1 MKRVVFDIETVG
13 CALEDLDERSREY
26 FLQFCDS
33 VEGVQKVRE
42 QLNCY
47 PLTAQVVALAMMD
60 ADSEKGAVYYQNAQ
74 TDARRI
80 QEEGVCYIPCS
91 EKEIL
96 EHFWKQIE
104 RFDQFVTFNGRTFDC
119 PFVMIRSA
127 IHGIECCRNLLPY
140 RYSSSVH
147 VDLAD
152 QLSFY
157 DAFRRKFPLHLWCQA
172 LGVESPKTGG
182 IDGHRVSDFF
192 SLGHYLDIARY
203 CLKDVRATRELFWKW
218 ERFLCGE

>member
-1 MKRVVFDIETVG
+1 MSRVVFDIETVG
-13 CALEDLDERSREY
+13 CALEDLDDRSREY

-60 ADSEKGAVYYQNAQ
+60 ADHEKGAVYYQCADM
-74 TDARRI
+74 DARNFKEKGI
-80 QEEGVCYIPCS
+80 CYIPCS
-91 EKEIL
+91 EREIL

-104 RFDQFVTFNGRTFDC
+104 RFDQFVTFNGRAFDC
-119 PFVMIRSA
+119 PFLMIRSA
-127 IHGIECCRNLLPY
+127 VQGVSCRRNLVPY

-147 VDLAD
+147 IDLAD
-152 QLSFY
+152 QVSFY

-172 LGVESPKTGG
+172 FGILSPKSQG
-182 IDGHRVSDFF
+182 IDGHRVPELFVTGEYES
-192 SLGHYLDIARY
+192 IARY
-203 CLKDVRATRELFWKW
+203 CLKDVQATRELFRKW
-218 ERFLCGE
+218 ERFLCAA